1 MTIQER
7 LRRSNF
13 IMLVVPVLI
22 AGMLLLI
29 GLGALLALLE
39 TIYLPRLGMTLQ
51 ELHDLGEKLEPAFQ
65 WLKWFLLLSVWGGRV
80 PCPAGRRGSGACPW
94 GDGSVRRPPGG
105 NVAERTP
112 DVCGKTLAINWKRP
126 SHTGGPFAVSWFN
139 LRQPAA

>member
-65 WLKWFLLLSVWGGRV
+65 WLKWFLLLYGAVVFLALLAAAVLGLALGAMVLYGGR
-80 PCPAGRRGSGACPW
+80 R
-94 GDGSVRRPPGG
+94 
-105 NVAERTP
+105 AETWLQEHRMF
-112 DVCGKTLAINWKRP
+112 AAKR
-126 SHTGGPFAVSWFN
+126 
-139 LRQPAA
+139 LQ

>member
-51 ELHDLGEKLEPAFQ
+51 ELHDPGGEAGTGVPVAEVVPS
-65 WLKWFLLLSVWGGRV
+65 SVCGGRV

-126 SHTGGPFAVSWFN
+126 SRGGGPFAAFWLSCHP
-139 LRQPAA
+139 PAA